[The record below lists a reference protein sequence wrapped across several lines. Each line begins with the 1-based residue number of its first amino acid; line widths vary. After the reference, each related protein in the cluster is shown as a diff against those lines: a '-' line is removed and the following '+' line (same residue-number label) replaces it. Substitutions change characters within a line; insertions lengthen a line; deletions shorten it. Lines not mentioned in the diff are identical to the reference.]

1 MPERKNQSSYNVPLV
16 PTLRVESPPL
26 ALLRLGID
34 DAGASGGTSRRWSV
48 GTMSDGRP
56 LVPTLRVE
64 TSWNL
69 ESVSGGM
76 PL

>member
-1 MPERKNQSSYNVPLV
+1 MDAAKQRA
-16 PTLRVESPPL
+16 TLTVDGKPVRAFDIEL
-26 ALLRLGID
+26 D
-34 DAGASGGTSRRWSV
+34 DHPDWFAHLDVSEWK
-48 GTMSDGRP
+48 GRSA
-56 LVPTLRVE
+56 TLRVE